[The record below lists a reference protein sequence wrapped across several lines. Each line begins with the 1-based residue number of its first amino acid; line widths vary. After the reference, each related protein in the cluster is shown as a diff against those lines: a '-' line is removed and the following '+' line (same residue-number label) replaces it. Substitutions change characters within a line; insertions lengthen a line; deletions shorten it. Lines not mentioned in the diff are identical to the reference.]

1 MTDRTSLKVILESAE
16 ISKID
21 PWTIDVR
28 EELRK
33 LFLLMEDKINL
44 FICGI
49 ATENSAWI
57 HWRKVED
64 IMKLREIP
72 LGYGDEEIEGLE
84 TETPITLPPLQL
96 LMTSRTTVIDLSE
109 ILGSLLNFLEE
120 TSIRQIETLA
130 ESEPI
135 PTLME
140 DFVQRIHTLSLE
152 VLFVLQRL
160 FEIQGG
166 DVSFIHFIDE
176 MKNLKPIEVFI
187 VLLFLYLD
195 ELIDLEP
202 IEGEEGITDVLIRP
216 TSHQIQEG

>member
-1 MTDRTSLKVILESAE
+1 
-16 ISKID
+16 
-21 PWTIDVR
+21 
-28 EELRK
+28 
-33 LFLLMEDKINL
+33 
-44 FICGI
+44 
-49 ATENSAWI
+49 
-57 HWRKVED
+57 
-64 IMKLREIP
+64 MKLREIP
-72 LGYGDEEIEGLE
+72 LGYGDEEMEGLE

-109 ILGSLLNFLEE
+109 ILGSLLSFLEE
-120 TSIRQIETLA
+120 TSICQIETLA

-166 DVSFIHFIDE
+166 DVSFTHFLDE
-176 MKNLKPIEVFI
+176 MKNFKPIEVFI